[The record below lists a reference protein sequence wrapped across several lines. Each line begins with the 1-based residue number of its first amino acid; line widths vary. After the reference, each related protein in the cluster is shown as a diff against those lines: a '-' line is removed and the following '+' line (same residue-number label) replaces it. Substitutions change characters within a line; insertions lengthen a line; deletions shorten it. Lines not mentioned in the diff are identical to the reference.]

1 MAIFK
6 TTTRRV
12 TELYVMIKQAHLH
25 SRDVPVL
32 CCHIRLRLGFI
43 RLRLQFILLRLCF
56 IPLRLQFIPLRLC
69 FIPFHLGFIPLRLVF
84 IPLRLNSKKRD
95 YLKISSLSK
104 ISIYSLIN
112 PFSIK
117 KSRAT
122 SSGLSWSISTR
133 AFIFCI
139 SSSEIFPAI
148 SFNTSS
154 SSG

>member
-12 TELYVMIKQAHLH
+12 TELYVMIKQAHLD
-25 SRDVPVL
+25 SRDVPIL
-32 CCHIRLRLGFI
+32 CCHIR
-43 RLRLQFILLRLCF
+43 
-56 IPLRLQFIPLRLC
+56 LRLQFIPLRL
-69 FIPFHLGFIPLRLVF
+69 GFIRRRLIF
-84 IPLRLNSKKRD
+84 NSLPLNSKKRD
-95 YLKISSLSK
+95 YLKISSLSR

-122 SSGLSWSISTR
+122 SSGFSWSISTR